1 MVKILMNIAE
11 ITKYIFIEDQDLSG
25 DIALVFGTW
34 NSWRPSLE
42 RAVELYKNKLVPKI
56 IVSGGINNETGIIEG
71 DFMAKELVTMGVPV
85 EDILIENKA
94 TNTLENVVFSML
106 IIERILGLNNI
117 KVITAVVKNFHSR
130 RALMTLRRNIP
141 NGIILKSAEYVSPFF
156 NFTKNDWFQ
165 SDSGREKV
173 FEEIEKIKKYLA
185 KGDLIEIE

>member
-1 MVKILMNIAE
+1 MNIAE